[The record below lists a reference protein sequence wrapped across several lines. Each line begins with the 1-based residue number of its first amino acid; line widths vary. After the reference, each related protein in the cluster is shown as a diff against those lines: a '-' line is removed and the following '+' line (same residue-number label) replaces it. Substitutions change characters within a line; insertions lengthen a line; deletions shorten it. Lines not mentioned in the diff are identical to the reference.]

1 MVQLA
6 AMAGSRLGLLAHAP
20 IPRLRLMVACGGAAG
35 IAAAYNAPISGA
47 LFVSEIILGS
57 IAMESFGPLVVA
69 SVTSSA
75 TLHHFLGYGPVYD
88 VPRVHFVSNYEL
100 IFYVLLGVLLG
111 HLAPPFLALL
121 DLARAG
127 FARLRLPLYWQL
139 GVGGLVVGVI
149 SIFVPQV
156 WGNGYSVVGTILRG
170 ELAGVWLLAVLAA
183 KVLATSATV
192 GSRAVGGVFTPTLFI
207 GSAVGALYGGLLHQL
222 LPTFT
227 AIPAAYALIGMGGF
241 LAATTHAPLTSILM
255 LFEMTE
261 DYEIVL
267 PLMLACVV
275 AHFTAKVYR
284 RGESIYHASLTR
296 ALGADGVD
304 DWRLRT
310 IRALVKPVAAVT
322 SPDTRL
328 QELFAKFPA
337 RPMTRV
343 YVCDGTKLLAWL
355 DPREALTRLEKQQ
368 VTADATVGSVA
379 QPVTFALTP
388 DMTLSA
394 ALEGFLRE
402 RVTTLPVTPDQW
414 RNTLL
419 GEVSRQDL
427 LLAIQDRMT
436 YPK

>member
-1 MVQLA
+1 
-6 AMAGSRLGLLAHAP
+6 
-20 IPRLRLMVACGGAAG
+20 
-35 IAAAYNAPISGA
+35 
-47 LFVSEIILGS
+47 
-57 IAMESFGPLVVA
+57 
-69 SVTSSA
+69 
-75 TLHHFLGYGPVYD
+75 
-88 VPRVHFVSNYEL
+88 
-100 IFYVLLGVLLG
+100 
-111 HLAPPFLALL
+111 
-121 DLARAG
+121 
-127 FARLRLPLYWQL
+127 
-139 GVGGLVVGVI
+139 
-149 SIFVPQV
+149 
-156 WGNGYSVVGTILRG
+156 
-170 ELAGVWLLAVLAA
+170 
-183 KVLATSATV
+183 
-192 GSRAVGGVFTPTLFI
+192 
-207 GSAVGALYGGLLHQL
+207 
-222 LPTFT
+222 
-227 AIPAAYALIGMGGF
+227 
-241 LAATTHAPLTSILM
+241 
-255 LFEMTE
+255 
-261 DYEIVL
+261 
-267 PLMLACVV
+267 MLACVV

-296 ALGADGVD
+296 ALGAEGVD

-310 IRALVKPVAAVT
+310 IRTLVKPVAAVT

-355 DPREALTRLEKQQ
+355 DPREALNRLEKQQ

-394 ALEGFLRE
+394 ALEGFLLE